1 MMIDHIGIVVSD
13 LARSRRFYEAC
24 LVPLGL
30 KVLEEAPGFFILG
43 RGWDEPFLWVGTLRP
58 TFWSEQHRAAGSPI
72 HLSFTAPD
80 REAVRVFH
88 TAGVAAGGV
97 SNGAPGPRQTSYP
110 YYAAFVLD
118 PDRNNIEAGVRG

>member
-1 MMIDHIGIVVSD
+1 MIDHLGIVVSD

-58 TFWSEQHRAAGSPI
+58 GFWSEQHRPTASPI
-72 HLSFTAPD
+72 HLAFSAPD

-88 TAGVAAGGV
+88 AAGVAAGGT
-97 SNGAPGPRQTSYP
+97 SNGAPGPRQASYP